1 MTSYLVV
8 FITFSNFLLASAEN
22 LDDELLNIVDELQTK
37 ENGTGNNMPFHIE
50 YLEWKSFPYMI
61 ATPWLLYI
69 LDLVEDLVGNLTNDE
84 KVAFK
89 NGLFMLFRKLK
100 GTEKEG
106 ASRGI
111 NNAEITPENVTE
123 LEKTDSED
131 EPEETSEDGKKNSKS
146 ELIMHRIILLFI
158 SYA

>member
-1 MTSYLVV
+1 M
-8 FITFSNFLLASAEN
+8 
-22 LDDELLNIVDELQTK
+22 
-37 ENGTGNNMPFHIE
+37 
-50 YLEWKSFPYMI
+50 
-61 ATPWLLYI
+61 YI

-89 NGLFMLFRKLK
+89 NGLFMLFRKLN

-146 ELIMHRIILLFI
+146 ELIMHRMLFYYSYHMHSNGFLIIF
-158 SYA
+158 